1 MFRVDFF
8 AALKKKHKSD
18 CHHVDDRIEVA
29 VSNNSKC
36 TSEQQGGEAEL
47 HRLCCLD
54 HLLFYVYNKRK

>member
-29 VSNNSKC
+29 VSNNSEC
-36 TSEQQGGEAEL
+36 TSEQQGG
-47 HRLCCLD
+47 
-54 HLLFYVYNKRK
+54 